1 MKCVDP
7 KNEGTF
13 TYMDLVT
20 KIYTKKEKVKK
31 PKKVKK

>member
-13 TYMDLVT
+13 SYMDLVT
-20 KIYTKKEKVKK
+20 KIYTKKDKTKK
-31 PKKVKK
+31 KKKGK